1 MNALR
6 EFIDIISTATAK
18 DADGFQSQADTV
30 VLSTRAA
37 VETKNRTKKWA
48 NLAAYTTAN
57 ALFRIR
63 KHPDVSVTAE
73 MRVGV
78 KKHGSQYRIISVED
92 VAQRGMYIEIIAE
105 KIEGSKW

>member
-1 MNALR
+1 MMR

-18 DADGFQSQADTV
+18 DADGFQSQADAI

-37 VETKNRTKKWA
+37 VETKNRTKKWV
-48 NLAAYTTAN
+48 NLAAFTTAN
-57 ALFRIR
+57 ALFRLR
-63 KHPDVSVTAE
+63 KNPDVEITAE
-73 MRVGV
+73 MRVGWN
-78 KKHGSQYRIISVED
+78 GSQYRIISVED